1 MLPHSV
7 LSCTQCS
14 SAKAPVHTCFPIYS
28 SPGFA
33 TRATCKLVEL
43 TSWQAETKG
52 HSASHGT
59 MHSTNQSGTPP
70 VFLQTFLA
78 QPKPVSEA
86 PLHGCFQSRPARVH
100 FPSHPN
106 NWGQT
111 LLKNYPANCSLP
123 KLSTHISPLL
133 ASSTMSAYSLACRP
147 PEVPQLEATRAQHLC
162 DHSST
167 SLLNMLGG

>member
-1 MLPHSV
+1 MLPYSV
-7 LSCTQCS
+7 LCCTQCS

-59 MHSTNQSGTPP
+59 MHTTNQSETPP

-86 PLHGCFQSRPARVH
+86 PLHGCFQSRSARVH
-100 FPSHPN
+100 FPSKQL
-106 NWGQT
+106 GSDTSQE
-111 LLKNYPANCSLP
+111 LP
-123 KLSTHISPLL
+123 SKLQPTK
-133 ASSTMSAYSLACRP
+133 
-147 PEVPQLEATRAQHLC
+147 VK
-162 DHSST
+162 HSHFPSFSFIYNV
-167 SLLNMLGG
+167 SLLTSMQTSRSSSIGSHKGSASL